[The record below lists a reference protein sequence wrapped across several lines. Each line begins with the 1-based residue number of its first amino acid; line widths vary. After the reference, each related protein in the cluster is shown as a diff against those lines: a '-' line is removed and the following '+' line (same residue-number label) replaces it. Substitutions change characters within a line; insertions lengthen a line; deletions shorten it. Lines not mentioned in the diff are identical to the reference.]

1 LFSLNLR
8 ALIDICIHFTLLWYM
23 GASKHGVIWDK
34 RFKFMKLLILF
45 FGILGLQC
53 TNASPYVS
61 IKDDLDSGLLPVEA
75 VKNAHKN
82 KELSQDVV
90 QQLVDNNVDVIK
102 AVQTVANEW
111 SSCED
116 TYSSVRKGVQIAP
129 SRADEV
135 VAAIAT
141 MRGCSCNAQSFWAR
155 SRLENRLRPRIQRAL
170 VEISSSCSCASAG
183 IEAAIEIVPNKAE
196 DMIDAVLRAKNRA
209 DTTADS
215 IGQIGKLPENKYW
228 GENEIITKDNNL
240 VRNVNTCKGDHNE
253 QDAFDPAI
261 TWINSNDENTSE
273 AFNYN
278 KVLGQH
284 KLICDDENNDE
295 TNKEEQKETK
305 EEENNK
311 LIISQYIEGQG
322 NNQALELFNG
332 TDEPIDLLTDNY
344 QIEVYFHG
352 YDFPGEIIQLKGLI
366 EPKSTYIVADAN
378 AAADILSSTN
388 QKVTGLVFKGADAVV
403 LKSGL
408 NSKPCQC
415 AVSTVAAAIN
425 NVDGKSNEKEMS
437 ETKKDFIQRIEQHYQ
452 NTNTQTTVIDSIGRI
467 LVNDEESESNEALDH
482 PIIVDKTLRRFDST
496 CSGDRI
502 EMDEFVSD
510 KQWTTHPVD
519 DIQDSGN
526 FSKQDCF
533 ATRKDLLI
541 TEYVE
546 GTDNNASIELFNGT
560 SRSVDFDKEKYIL
573 EIYNDDD
580 ANPEQ
585 EIYLTGQINA
595 NGVFV
600 ISNNEA
606 EEELKLKSNQLASGL
621 LLANTRAVVL
631 KKVVLPAYQSCYA
644 DIANWL
650 TKSPNKNITYT
661 LSPILDPGGGPQTDD
676 DPRDGDDGGELA
688 SPN

>member
-1 LFSLNLR
+1 MTI
-8 ALIDICIHFTLLWYM
+8 IDMYMSFTLSYWM
-23 GASKHGVIWDK
+23 GASKFDAKWDK
-34 RFKFMKLLILF
+34 RFKLMKLLILF
-45 FGILGLQC
+45 FGILGMHY

-129 SRADEV
+129 DRADEV

-183 IEAAIEIVPNKAE
+183 IEAAIEVVPNKAE

-215 IGQIGKLPENKYW
+215 IGQIGKLPEKKYW
-228 GENEIITKDNNL
+228 GDNEIITKDNNL
-240 VRNVNTCKGDHNE
+240 VRTVSTCKGDHNE
-253 QDAFDPAI
+253 QDEFNP
-261 TWINSNDENTSE
+261 TTSWVNSNAENTNE
-273 AFNYN
+273 AFNFN

-284 KLICDDENNDE
+284 KLICEEEEDSGA
-295 TNKEEQKETK
+295 NKEKQKEAK
-305 EEENNK
+305 EEKNNK

-322 NNQALELFNG
+322 NNQALELYNG
-332 TDEPIDLLTDNY
+332 TDEAIDLLTDNY
-344 QIEVYFHG
+344 QVEVYFHG

-366 EPKSTYIVADAN
+366 EPNSTYIVADAN
-378 AAADILSSTN
+378 AAADILSATN
-388 QKVTGLVFKGADAVV
+388 QKVNGLIFKGADAVV

-425 NVDGKSNEKEMS
+425 KVGGKGDGKEMS

-452 NTNTQTTVIDSIGRI
+452 NTNTQTTVVDSIGRI

-482 PIIVDKTLRRFDST
+482 PIIVDKTLRRFDNT
-496 CSGDRI
+496 CVGDRI
-502 EMDEFVSD
+502 EMDEFISD
-510 KQWTTHPVD
+510 KQWTAYPVD
-519 DIQDSGN
+519 DIEDSGN

-560 SRSVDFDKEKYIL
+560 SRPVNFDQEKYIL

-580 ANPEQ
+580 ANPEH
-585 EIYLTGQINA
+585 EIYLTGQVNA
-595 NGVFV
+595 NGVVV
-600 ISNNEA
+600 ISSDEA
-606 EEELKLKSNQLASGL
+606 VEELKQKSNQLASGL
-621 LLANTRAVVL
+621 SLANTRAVVL

-650 TKSPNKNITYT
+650 TKSQKKGITYT

>member
-1 LFSLNLR
+1 
-8 ALIDICIHFTLLWYM
+8 M
-23 GASKHGVIWDK
+23 GASKCDAEWEN
-34 RFKFMKLLILF
+34 RFKFMKLLII
-45 FGILGLQC
+45 ILGIFG
-53 TNASPYVS
+53 AHYVYS
-61 IKDDLDSGLLPVEA
+61 SEYISVKADLDNGLLPVEA
-75 VKNAHKN
+75 AKNAHKN
-82 KELSQDVV
+82 KEASQDVV

-102 AVQTVANEW
+102 AVQTVANVW

-129 SRADEV
+129 NRADEV

-155 SRLENRLRPRIQRAL
+155 SRLENRLRPRVQRSL

-215 IGQIGKLPENKYW
+215 IGQIGKVPENKYW
-228 GENEIITKDNNL
+228 GENHVITKDNNL
-240 VRNVNTCKGDHNE
+240 VRNVSTCKGDHNE
-253 QDAFDPAI
+253 QDAFDPADS
-261 TWINSNDENTSE
+261 WVNSNDNKSSDVL
-273 AFNYN
+273 NYN

-284 KLICDDENNDE
+284 KLFCDKEQ
-295 TNKEEQKETK
+295 NKEANKEKQNET

-332 TDEPIDLLTDNY
+332 TDKPIDLLSDNY

-352 YDFPGEIIQLKGLI
+352 YDFPGEIIQLKGLV
-366 EPKSTYIVADAN
+366 EPNSTYIVADAN

-388 QKVTGLVFKGADAVV
+388 QKVNGLIFKGADAIV

-415 AVSTVAAAIN
+415 AVATVAAAIN
-425 NVDGKSNEKEMS
+425 KVDGKETEKEIS
-437 ETKKDFIQRIEQHYQ
+437 ETKKDFIQRIEQHYK
-452 NTNTQTTVIDSIGRI
+452 NTNTQTTVVDSIGRI
-467 LVNDEESESNEALDH
+467 LVNDEEDETNQDLDH
-482 PIIVDKTLRRFDST
+482 PIVVDKTLRRFDNT

-502 EMDEFVSD
+502 EMDEFIAD
-510 KQWTTHPVD
+510 KQWTAYPVD

-533 ATRKDLLI
+533 TTRKDLLI

-560 SRSVDFDKEKYIL
+560 ARPINFDEEKYIL

-580 ANPEQ
+580 AKPEQ
-585 EIYLTGQINA
+585 EIYLSGKVDA

-600 ISNNEA
+600 ISNDEA
-606 EEELKLKSNQLASGL
+606 VDELKQKSNQVSTRLSL
-621 LLANTRAVVL
+621 QNTRAVVL

-644 DIANWL
+644 DIAQWM
-650 TKSPNKNITYT
+650 TKSPKNGITYT

>member
-1 LFSLNLR
+1 
-8 ALIDICIHFTLLWYM
+8 M
-23 GASKHGVIWDK
+23 GVSKLDTKWDK
-34 RFKFMKLLILF
+34 RFKLMKLLILF
-45 FGILGLQC
+45 FGILGWHYIS
-53 TNASPYVS
+53 AAPYIS
-61 IKDDLDSGLLPVEA
+61 ISDDLDNGLLPVEA

-82 KELSQDVV
+82 KELSQEVV

-116 TYSSVRKGVQIAP
+116 TYAAVRKGVQINP
-129 SRADEV
+129 DRADEV

-183 IEAAIEIVPNKAE
+183 IEAAIEIVPDKAE

-215 IGQIGKLPENKYW
+215 IGQIGKLPEKKYW
-228 GENEIITKDNNL
+228 GENEVITKDTIL

-253 QDAFDPAI
+253 QDEFDPA
-261 TWINSNDENTSE
+261 TSWVNINDTNGGD
-273 AFNYN
+273 ALNYN

-284 KLICDDENNDE
+284 KLLCEE
-295 TNKEEQKETK
+295 EKKEDTQKEQKEEK
-305 EEENNK
+305 EDNK

-332 TDEPIDLLTDNY
+332 TDESIDLLTNNY
-344 QIEVYFHG
+344 QVEVYFHG

-366 EPKSTYIVADAN
+366 EPQSTYIIADAN
-378 AAADILSSTN
+378 AAADILSAAN
-388 QKVTGLVFKGADAVV
+388 QKVNGLIFKGADAVV
-403 LKSGL
+403 LKSGI

-425 NVDGKSNEKEMS
+425 KVDGKADEKEIS

-452 NTNTQTTVIDSIGRI
+452 NTNAQTTVVDSIGRI
-467 LVNDEESESNEALDH
+467 LVNDEENESKEPLDH
-482 PIIVDKTLRRFDST
+482 PIVVDKTLRRFDNT
-496 CSGDRI
+496 CAGDRI

-510 KQWTTHPVD
+510 KQWTTFPVD
-519 DIQDSGN
+519 DIEDAGN

-546 GTDNNASIELFNGT
+546 GSENNASIELFNGT
-560 SRSVDFDKEKYIL
+560 ARPVNFDKEKYIL

-585 EIYLTGQINA
+585 EIYLTGQVDA

-600 ISNNEA
+600 ISNDEA
-606 EEELKLKSNQLASGL
+606 TDVLKEKSNQLANGL
-621 LLANTRAVVL
+621 SLTNTRAVVL

-650 TKSPNKNITYT
+650 TKSPKRGITYT

>member
-1 LFSLNLR
+1 
-8 ALIDICIHFTLLWYM
+8 
-23 GASKHGVIWDK
+23 
-34 RFKFMKLLILF
+34 MKLLILF
-45 FGILGLQC
+45 FGILGWHYIS
-53 TNASPYVS
+53 AAPYIS
-61 IKDDLDSGLLPVEA
+61 ISDDLDNGLLPVEA

-82 KELSQDVV
+82 KELSQEVV

-116 TYSSVRKGVQIAP
+116 TYAAVRKGVQIAP
-129 SRADEV
+129 NRADEV

-183 IEAAIEIVPNKAE
+183 IEAAIEIVPDKAE

-215 IGQIGKLPENKYW
+215 IGQIGKLPEKKYW
-228 GENEIITKDNNL
+228 GENEVITKDTIL

-253 QDAFDPAI
+253 QDEFDPA
-261 TWINSNDENTSE
+261 TSWVNINDTNGGD
-273 AFNYN
+273 ALNYN

-284 KLICDDENNDE
+284 KLLCEE
-295 TNKEEQKETK
+295 EKKEDTQKEQKEEK
-305 EEENNK
+305 EDNK

-332 TDEPIDLLTDNY
+332 TDEAIDLLTNNY
-344 QIEVYFHG
+344 QVEVYFHG

-366 EPKSTYIVADAN
+366 EPQSTYIIADAN
-378 AAADILSSTN
+378 AAADILSAAN
-388 QKVTGLVFKGADAVV
+388 QKVNGLIFKGADAVV
-403 LKSGL
+403 LKSGI

-425 NVDGKSNEKEMS
+425 KVDGKADEKEIS

-452 NTNTQTTVIDSIGRI
+452 NTNAQTTVVDSIGRI
-467 LVNDEESESNEALDH
+467 LVNDEENESKEPLDH
-482 PIIVDKTLRRFDST
+482 PIVVDKTLRRFDNT
-496 CSGDRI
+496 CAGDRI

-510 KQWTTHPVD
+510 KQWTTFPVD
-519 DIQDSGN
+519 NVEDAGN

-546 GTDNNASIELFNGT
+546 GSENNASIELFNGT
-560 SRSVDFDKEKYIL
+560 ARPVNFDEEKYIL

-585 EIYLTGQINA
+585 EIYLTGQVDA

-600 ISNNEA
+600 ISNNA
-606 EEELKLKSNQLASGL
+606 AVEELKQKSNQLASGL
-621 LLANTRAVVL
+621 SLENTRAVVL

-650 TKSPNKNITYT
+650 TKSPKLGITYT

>member
-1 LFSLNLR
+1 
-8 ALIDICIHFTLLWYM
+8 
-23 GASKHGVIWDK
+23 
-34 RFKFMKLLILF
+34 MKLLILF
-45 FGILGLQC
+45 FGILVMHY
-53 TNASPYVS
+53 TNASSYVS

-82 KELSQDVV
+82 KELSQNVV
-90 QQLVDNNVDVIK
+90 QELVDNNVDVVK

-129 SRADEV
+129 DRADEV

-215 IGQIGKLPENKYW
+215 IGQIGKLPEKKYW
-228 GENEIITKDNNL
+228 GNNKIITKDNNL
-240 VRNVNTCKGDHNE
+240 VRTVSTCKGDHNE
-253 QDAFDPAI
+253 QDEFNP
-261 TWINSNDENTSE
+261 TTSWVNSNDNNTNE
-273 AFNYN
+273 DFNFN

-284 KLICDDENNDE
+284 KLICESEENTDA
-295 TNKEEQKETK
+295 NKEKQKET
-305 EEENNK
+305 EEEGNNK

-322 NNQALELFNG
+322 NNQALELYNG
-332 TDEPIDLLTDNY
+332 TDKAIDLLTDNY
-344 QIEVYFHG
+344 QVEVYFHG

-366 EPKSTYIVADAN
+366 EPKSTYVVADAN
-378 AAADILSSTN
+378 AAADILISAN
-388 QKVTGLVFKGADAVV
+388 QKVNGLIFKGADAVV

-425 NVDGKSNEKEMS
+425 KVGGKGDGKEMS
-437 ETKKDFIQRIEQHYQ
+437 ETKKDFIQRIEHHYQ
-452 NTNTQTTVIDSIGRI
+452 NTNTQTTVVDSIGRI
-467 LVNDEESESNEALDH
+467 LVNDAESEHDDTLDH
-482 PIIVDKTLRRFDST
+482 PIIVDKTLRRLDNT

-502 EMDEFVSD
+502 EMDEFVSG
-510 KQWTTHPVD
+510 KQWTTYPVD
-519 DIQDSGN
+519 NIEDSGN

-546 GTDNNASIELFNGT
+546 GTGNNASIELFNGT
-560 SRSVDFDKEKYIL
+560 SRPVDFDKEKYIL

-580 ANPEQ
+580 ANPEH
-585 EIYLTGQINA
+585 EIYLTGQVNA

-600 ISNNEA
+600 ISNDEA
-606 EEELKLKSNQLASGL
+606 AEELKQKSNQLASGL
-621 LLANTRAVVL
+621 SLANTRAVVL

-650 TKSPNKNITYT
+650 TKSPRKGIAYT

>member
-1 LFSLNLR
+1 
-8 ALIDICIHFTLLWYM
+8 
-23 GASKHGVIWDK
+23 
-34 RFKFMKLLILF
+34 MKLSMIL
-45 FGILGLQC
+45 LGLLVAHNVC
-53 TNASPYVS
+53 ASQYVS
-61 IKDDLDSGLLPVEA
+61 IKNDLENGLLPVEA
-75 VKNAHKN
+75 AKNAHKN

-102 AVQTVANEW
+102 AVQTVAKQW

-129 SRADEV
+129 DRADEV

-209 DTTADS
+209 DITADS

-228 GENEIITKDNNL
+228 GENHVITKDNIL
-240 VRNVNTCKGDHNE
+240 VRRVDTCKGDHNE
-253 QDAFDPAI
+253 QDDFIPEDS
-261 TWINSNDENTSE
+261 WVNINLDDDSQI
-273 AFNYN
+273 FNYN

-284 KLICDDENNDE
+284 KLICKQDEDDKPKNENDN
-295 TNKEEQKETK
+295 EEDG
-305 EEENNK
+305 NK

-322 NNQALELFNG
+322 SNQALELYNG
-332 TDEPIDLLTDNY
+332 TDKAIDLLTDNY
-344 QIEVYFHG
+344 QVEVYFHG

-378 AAADILSSTN
+378 AAADILSATN
-388 QKVTGLVFKGADAVV
+388 QKVNGLIFKGADAVV
-403 LKSGL
+403 LKAGI
-408 NSKPCQC
+408 NSSPCQC
-415 AVSTVAAAIN
+415 AVSTVASAIN
-425 NVDGKSNEKEMS
+425 KVGSQSNGEEIS

-452 NTNTQTTVIDSIGRI
+452 NTTAQTTVVDSIGRI
-467 LVNDEESESNEALDH
+467 LVNDEENESTQNIDH
-482 PIIVDKTLRRFDST
+482 PIVVDKTLRRFDST
-496 CSGDRI
+496 CTGDRI
-502 EMDEFVSD
+502 EMDEFISD
-510 KQWTTHPVD
+510 NQWTTYPVD
-519 DIQDSGN
+519 NIEDSGN

-533 ATRKDLLI
+533 TSRKDLLI

-546 GTDNNASIELFNGT
+546 GTDNNSSIEIFNGT
-560 SRSVDFDKEKYIL
+560 ARPINFDEEKYIL

-580 ANPEQ
+580 ENPEH
-585 EIYLTGQINA
+585 EIYLKGQINA
-595 NGVFV
+595 NEAFV
-600 ISNNEA
+600 ISNDDA
-606 EEELKLKSNQLASGL
+606 LDALKNKSNQLASGL
-621 LLANTRAVVL
+621 TLQNTRAVVL
-631 KKVVLPAYQSCYA
+631 KRVVLPAYQSCYSN
-644 DIANWL
+644 ISNWL
-650 TKSPNKNITYT
+650 SKSPIRGISYT
-661 LSPILDPGGGPQTDD
+661 LTPLLDPGGGPQTDD

>member
-1 LFSLNLR
+1 M
-8 ALIDICIHFTLLWYM
+8 HFTLLWYM
-23 GASKHGVIWDK
+23 GASKSDAIWDK
-34 RFKFMKLLILF
+34 RLKFMKLLVLF
-45 FGILGLQC
+45 FGVLGLQF
-53 TNASPYVS
+53 TDASPYVS
-61 IKDDLDSGLLPVEA
+61 IKEDLDSGLLPVEA

-82 KELSQDVV
+82 KEVSQDVV

-116 TYSSVRKGVQIAP
+116 TYSAVRKGVQIAP
-129 SRADEV
+129 DRADEV

-155 SRLENRLRPRIQRAL
+155 SRLENRLRPRVQRAL

-183 IEAAIEIVPNKAE
+183 IEAAIEVVPNKAE

-209 DTTADS
+209 DKTTDS
-215 IGQIGKLPENKYW
+215 IGQIGKLPEKRYW
-228 GENEIITKDNNL
+228 GENEVITKDNNL
-240 VRNVNTCKGDHNE
+240 VRSVATCKGDHNE
-253 QDAFDPAI
+253 QDEFDPAMS
-261 TWINSNDENTSE
+261 WVNSSIDDNSE

-284 KLICDDENNDE
+284 KLIC
-295 TNKEEQKETK
+295 KEEQNN
-305 EEENNK
+305 EEKQEKENNK

-344 QIEVYFHG
+344 QVEVYFHG

-366 EPKSTYIVADAN
+366 QPKSTYVIADAN
-378 AAADILSSTN
+378 AAADILASAN
-388 QKVTGLVFKGADAVV
+388 QKVNGLIFKGADAVV
-403 LKSGL
+403 LKSGFD
-408 NSKPCQC
+408 SKPCQC

-425 NVDGKSNEKEMS
+425 KVDGNTDEKEIS
-437 ETKKDFIQRIEQHYQ
+437 ETKKDFIKRIEQHYQ
-452 NTNTQTTVIDSIGRI
+452 NTDTQTTVVDSIGRI
-467 LVNDEESESNEALDH
+467 LANDEENQSSEPLDQ
-482 PIIVDKTLRRFDST
+482 PIVVDKTLRRFDNT

-502 EMDEFVSD
+502 EMDEFVSN
-510 KQWTTHPVD
+510 KQWETYPVD
-519 DIQDSGN
+519 DITDSGH
-526 FSKQDCF
+526 FSKQDCL

-546 GTDNNASIELFNGT
+546 GTENNASIELFNGT
-560 SRSVDFDKEKYIL
+560 SRPVNFDKEKYIL

-585 EIYLTGQINA
+585 EIYLTGQVDA

-600 ISNNEA
+600 ISNDA
-606 EEELKLKSNQLASGL
+606 AVEELKQSSNQLASGL
-621 LLANTRAVVL
+621 SLQNARAVVL
-631 KKVVLPAYQSCYA
+631 KKVVLPAYQACYA

-650 TKSPNKNITYT
+650 TKSPKQRISYT
-661 LSPILDPGGGPQTDD
+661 LTPILDPGGGPQTDD